1 MKSSDLFVKALENE
15 GIKYI
20 FGIPGEENLDM
31 LESLRQSGIEVIVT
45 RHEQAA
51 GFMAATVGRMTG
63 KVGACISTLGPG
75 ATNFTTSSAY
85 ALLGG
90 FPMMMITGQ
99 KPIRKSKQGQFQIV
113 DVVGMMKPITKF
125 TTQITDGATIPKLI
139 RDAVASAE
147 SERPGPV
154 HFEFPEDVARDLVD
168 GGEVMTVEPPEM
180 RDANIEDL
188 AKAVDMI
195 LKAKSPL
202 FLIAA
207 GGNRRADVSEAC
219 RKFVDETGMYFIDSQ
234 MGKGVVDERHPLYLG
249 TTALSANDF
258 MHCAVAKADLVIVI
272 GHDSMEKPPFI
283 MPEEGGPQV
292 IHVNHYSVTDDFV
305 YHPHIQVVGNLAHSV
320 NYLAESLKGQE
331 WDFSYYKTLKGHVD
345 HRIGEWESDH
355 RFPLVPGNVV
365 STTRKLMPSD
375 GVVCLD
381 NGMYKLW
388 FARHYLAHQPNT
400 LLLDN
405 ALASMGAGL
414 PSAMAVKILYPER
427 KVIAVCGDGG
437 FMMNSQE
444 LETAVR
450 MKMDLVV
457 LILNDNGYG
466 MIKWKQQDMG
476 FEDYALD
483 FANPDFVKYAE
494 SYGAH
499 GHRVAKFGDFEMLL
513 DRCLKEKGVH
523 VIEVP
528 VDYSV
533 NSQLSG
539 PALKEHLC
547 PM

>member
-1 MKSSDLFVKALENE
+1 MKSSDLFVKALQNE
-15 GIKYI
+15 GVKYI

-31 LESLRQSGIEVIVT
+31 LESLRKSGIEVIVT

-51 GFMAATVGRMTG
+51 GFMAATVGRLTG
-63 KVGACISTLGPG
+63 KVGVCLSTLGPG

-85 ALLGG
+85 SLLGG
-90 FPMMMITGQ
+90 FPSMMITGQ
-99 KPIRKSKQGQFQIV
+99 KPIRKSKQGKFQIV

-125 TTQITDGATIPKLI
+125 TTQITDGATIPKLV
-139 RDAVASAE
+139 REAVNTAE
-147 SERPGPV
+147 TERPGPV
-154 HFEFPEDVARDLVD
+154 HFEFPEDVARDEVE
-168 GGEVMTVEPPEM
+168 GEMMVVEPPVM
-180 RDANIEDL
+180 RDANIETL
-188 AKAVDMI
+188 AQAVEMI

-207 GGNRRADVSEAC
+207 GANRRHDVAEAC
-219 RKFVDETGMYFIDSQ
+219 HKFVDETGMYFIDSQ

-258 MHCAVAKADLVIVI
+258 MHSAFEKSDLVIVI

-283 MPEEGGPQV
+283 MTEDGPKV
-292 IHVNHYSVTDDFV
+292 IHVNHYAVEDDFV
-305 YHPHIQVVGNLAHSV
+305 YHPHLQVVGNLAHSV

-331 WDFSYYKTLKGHVD
+331 WDLSYFKTLRHTVEQK
-345 HRIGEWESDH
+345 INEWDDDH
-355 RFPLVPGNVV
+355 RFPMVPGNVV
-365 STTRKLMPSD
+365 STIRKQMPSD
-375 GVVCLD
+375 GIVCLD

-414 PSAMAVKILYPER
+414 PSAMAAKILHPEK
-427 KVIAVCGDGG
+427 KVIAVSGDGG

-450 MKMDLVV
+450 LGLDLVV

-466 MIKWKQQDMG
+466 MIKWKQKDMG

-499 GHRVAKFGDFEMLL
+499 GHRVAKFADFELL
-513 DRCLKEKGVH
+513 LNRCLHEKGVH

-533 NSQLSG
+533 NGLLSAS
-539 PALKEHLC
+539 ALKSN
-547 PM
+547 PV